1 METTAAARL
10 PRLLASFHARYPE
23 VDLTLETGPTAH
35 LVQRVADFT
44 LDAALVGGQVDHPAL
59 QGRTVFEEDLVLITR
74 RDHPRVRDPRDV
86 SDTMMLVFRAGCSYR
101 RRLEQWLE
109 SGGVSPRRTLE
120 FGTFEGIV
128 ACVAAGM
135 GVSLMPRVLV
145 EDRRLRDSVAVH
157 ALPPRFSRIPT
168 MLVWNKQVEHHA
180 AREAFFEVMEGA
192 IART

>member
-1 METTAAARL
+1 
-10 PRLLASFHARYPE
+10 
-23 VDLTLETGPTAH
+23 
-35 LVQRVADFT
+35 
-44 LDAALVGGQVDHPAL
+44 
-59 QGRTVFEEDLVLITR
+59 
-74 RDHPRVRDPRDV
+74 
-86 SDTMMLVFRAGCSYR
+86 MMLVFRAGCSYR